1 MSLAGGILGTSL
13 RAPGARVFHGICGYC
28 SKKEK
33 ISFQTKI
40 TGHTGSLEAAALCHS
55 PRDLCKQG
63 AGLQRRETGIAHAA
77 PWQGAGSHAEC
88 CLSSLAQPCGEWRAL
103 SAAALGASF
112 HESFSLTTRW
122 VCVGGRSGRSA
133 LRCVAQSCM
142 AGRCVLEGHLSF
154 SLLTNDPP
162 RGFALPCRRVADT
175 SA

>member
-1 MSLAGGILGTSL
+1 MSTLLSPEPWPRTRAMGGCRQTRGCEATVSLAGGILGTSL

-88 CLSSLAQPCGEWRAL
+88 CLSSLAQPCGEWEGSFCCR
-103 SAAALGASF
+103 LGSVF
-112 HESFSLTTRW
+112 PRVLFPHRPL
-122 VCVGGRSGRSA
+122 G
-133 LRCVAQSCM
+133 LR
-142 AGRCVLEGHLSF
+142 
-154 SLLTNDPP
+154 
-162 RGFALPCRRVADT
+162 RRPQR
-175 SA
+175 